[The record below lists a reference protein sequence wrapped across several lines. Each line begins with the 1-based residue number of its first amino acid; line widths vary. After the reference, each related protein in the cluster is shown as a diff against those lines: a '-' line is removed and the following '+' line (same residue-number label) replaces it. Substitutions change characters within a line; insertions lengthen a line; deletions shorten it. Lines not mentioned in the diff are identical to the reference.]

1 MYEDR
6 LLGKVV
12 LQAVE
17 CDSGSWMR
25 SIGRCIGWQDMSG
38 GVVRKLSEAEVEC
51 TLLNVSSVRDFY
63 WYSRSNSE

>member
-1 MYEDR
+1 
-6 LLGKVV
+6 
-12 LQAVE
+12 
-17 CDSGSWMR
+17 MR

-51 TLLNVSSVRDFY
+51 MLLNVPSVCDFY